1 MKKILF
7 FLLALPVSSCI
18 TINSIG
24 YKSLSTTQKKA
35 LTTLD
40 SYEAIRDTPFKLV
53 MTDGRKLRALM
64 QPEEYTWVH
73 YWIPYCNSPVCRPLS
88 YYQKLANGTG
98 TKMRMLTVSQV
109 YDYEDIQAKFYI
121 DGYSKPIL
129 VPNALLYERGT
140 NRARR
145 HFTAD
150 LTGDKALSKQKPTH
164 MIFRHDSLIY
174 SGGDM
179 TASILDSVL
188 RQ

>member
-1 MKKILF
+1 
-7 FLLALPVSSCI
+7 
-18 TINSIG
+18 
-24 YKSLSTTQKKA
+24 
-35 LTTLD
+35 
-40 SYEAIRDTPFKLV
+40 
-53 MTDGRKLRALM
+53 
-64 QPEEYTWVH
+64 
-73 YWIPYCNSPVCRPLS
+73 
-88 YYQKLANGTG
+88 
-98 TKMRMLTVSQV
+98 MLTVSQV
-109 YDYEDIQAKFYI
+109 YDYGDIQSKFYI

-150 LTGDKALSKQKPTH
+150 LTGDKALSKQKPAH

-174 SGGDM
+174 AGGDM